1 MASTWSGTSWNY
13 EEFKM
18 PTVLLGKLIRGES
31 LTFAEMQE
39 AMNEIMEGKWTPAQ
53 IGGFLIAL
61 RIKGESP
68 QEIAAAV
75 TTLRAKA
82 TVVPTSA
89 QPIIDTCGTGGDHSG
104 SFNISTAAAIVAAGG
119 GIAVAKHGN
128 RAVSSA
134 CGSANVLQELGVNLE
149 LTPEQVGECVDKC
162 RIGFLFAPKLHAS
175 FKHVVGPR
183 QELGQRTIFNLL
195 GPMLNPAR
203 AKRQLIGVYDLRLT
217 TVLADVLAEL
227 RSEHVMVVAGTD
239 GMDEISLTAPT
250 KVAELK
256 AGEVREY
263 ILNPQDLGF
272 NLCSAADLK
281 GGDATANAAII
292 RGVLAGKPGAPL
304 DIVLLNAGA
313 ALYVGGLVADLKD
326 GVALARKSVSSG
338 AAQNTLDQWIS
349 LSKSFLST

>member
-1 MASTWSGTSWNY
+1 MAAA
-13 EEFKM
+13 
-18 PTVLLGKLIRGES
+18 LLGKLIQGVDLS
-31 LTFAEMQE
+31 FAEMQG
-39 AMNEIMEGKWTPAQ
+39 AMAGIVEGQWTPAQ

-61 RIKGESP
+61 RIKGETA

-75 TTLRAKA
+75 SILREKA

-89 QPIIDTCGTGGDHSG
+89 KPIVDTCGTGGDHSG

-119 GIAVAKHGN
+119 GVAVAKHGN
-128 RAVSSA
+128 KAVSSA

-149 LTPEQVGECVDKC
+149 LTAEQVGECVDKC

-183 QELGQRTIFNLL
+183 QELGQRTLFNVL

-203 AKRQLIGVYDLRLT
+203 AKRQLIGVYDMKLT
-217 TVLADVLAEL
+217 RILAEVLSEL

-256 AGEVREY
+256 SGTVTEY

-272 NLCSAADLK
+272 NLCTAADLQ
-281 GGDATANAAII
+281 GGDAGVNAAII
-292 RGVLAGKPGAPL
+292 RGVLAGKAGAPL

-313 ALYVGGLVADLKD
+313 ALYVGGIAADLKA
-326 GVALARKSVSSG
+326 GVALARKSVISG
-338 AAQNTLDQWIS
+338 AAQNTLAQWIS
-349 LSKSFLST
+349 VSKSFASV

>member
-1 MASTWSGTSWNY
+1 MVV
-13 EEFKM
+13 
-18 PTVLLGKLIRGES
+18 PILGKLIKGEDLS
-31 LTFAEMQE
+31 FVEMQA
-39 AMNEIMEGKWTPAQ
+39 AMNEIMDGKWTPAQ

-61 RIKGESP
+61 RIKGETP

-75 TTLRAKA
+75 TILREKA

-89 QPIIDTCGTGGDHSG
+89 QPLVDTCGTGGDHSG

-119 GIAVAKHGN
+119 GVAVAKHGN
-128 RAVSSA
+128 RAMSSI

-149 LTPEQVGECVDKC
+149 LTPEQVGVCVDQC
-162 RIGFLFAPKLHAS
+162 RIGFLFAPKLHSS

-203 AKRQLIGVYDLRLT
+203 AKRQLIGVFDMKFTR
-217 TVLADVLAEL
+217 VMADVLAEL

-239 GMDEISLTAPT
+239 GMDEISLIAPT

-256 AGEVREY
+256 GETVTEY

-272 NLCSAADLK
+272 SLCTPADLK
-281 GGDATANAAII
+281 GGDATINAAII
-292 RGVLAGKPGAPL
+292 RGVLSGKPGPAA
-304 DIVLLNAGA
+304 DIVILNAGA
-313 ALYVGGLVADLKD
+313 ALYVGGLAPNLK
-326 GVALARKSVSSG
+326 GGIELARKSISSMS
-338 AAQNTLDQWIS
+338 AQKTLESWIS
-349 LSKSFLST
+349 LSRTFPST

>member
-1 MASTWSGTSWNY
+1 
-13 EEFKM
+13 
-18 PTVLLGKLIRGES
+18 LLGKLIHGED
-31 LTFAEMQE
+31 LTFVEMQG
-39 AMNEIMEGKWTPAQ
+39 AMSGIMEGQWTPAQ

-61 RIKGESP
+61 RIKGETA

-75 TTLRAKA
+75 SILREKA

-89 QPIIDTCGTGGDHSG
+89 KPIVDTCGTGGDHSG

-119 GIAVAKHGN
+119 GVAVAKHGN
-128 RAVSSA
+128 RAISSA

-149 LTPEQVGECVDKC
+149 LTAEQVGACVDKC

-183 QELGQRTIFNLL
+183 QELGQRTLFNLL

-203 AKRQLIGVYDLRLT
+203 AKRQLIGVYDMKLT
-217 TVLADVLAEL
+217 RTLADVLAEL

-239 GMDEISLTAPT
+239 GLDEISLTAPT

-256 AGEVREY
+256 SGQVKEY

-272 NLCSAADLK
+272 SLCTTADLK
-281 GGDATANAAII
+281 GGDAITNAAII
-292 RGVLAGKPGAPL
+292 RGVLAGNPGAPL

-313 ALYVGGLVADLKD
+313 ALYVGGLAPDLKG

-338 AAQNTLDQWIS
+338 SAQNTLAQWIS
-349 LSKSFLST
+349 VSKSYAPV